1 MSSIDFEEYRQP
13 WETGPHWELKR
24 EFLKTYENDYPI
36 DRLLCLAQAY
46 SNIELLHCSYPEP
59 VMHEVQQCSYN
70 LKGNKRFQEMQQN
83 LEKVRKEEPE
93 LQAKKGKRMLSED
106 GSTRPFKMI
115 KFCSAIESNSTTES
129 ENFNEHVK
137 ALDTSISCKT
147 DLSTNDSVLT
157 NSEKH
162 LTNKNSNVC
171 SDIGEKQMSP
181 AISKNG
187 SNIIYSFMQSPDF
200 STMKKISE
208 NIPNKFKS
216 AFNVIDSI
224 IQMPDFE
231 GVIRYVFVP
240 ESASVHCCQFYIG
253 NSLVSTGRDSNDR
266 LARIQAAE
274 YAVEILKNLSNLPNK
289 TLNDIKQE
297 WQKLKRIADC
307 KEPLFSNLDL
317 KSDAFTKLIAKGK
330 SDPCF
335 TDLYMILTVIEQI
348 QKYMDKKMPASQI
361 IQHAVTKSTSD
372 ASLFY
377 FNFSEEPNTPL
388 HLRMFHCDLVIGNVL
403 ICRAKSSS
411 KKKSRSE
418 AAEHGLISLAKFFD
432 FNYESEDVIEE
443 INHGTQNNVQVHSS
457 IKNNTSTSVTK
468 NINQSTFP
476 EPNTSSIVPSEKCNS
491 NLSLSKVSN
500 SVHPPKVT
508 DSSLKTSGYISPP
521 SIQTQNSE
529 QIYNE
534 FKTETKFKINEK
546 LLRNSY
552 EKNLVVFDSSEIDLT
567 KVHTPAAILS
577 TSMNK
582 SGKKMDFNINI
593 NEGSTD
599 SKYCCTITVNKEVFG
614 TGVGSSERSAKLTAT
629 QDAVEFMQSNFYT
642 IKIKK
647 EVEDSFIITRQQVVS
662 AQDCK
667 SIISDNNIGCKM
679 LKMMG
684 WTGGAIGKSGGI
696 IEPIVANQSGMHQ
709 GLGFSNNN
717 SKIQNFK
724 QKIQGLLKDY
734 SLSRTTSDLIFS
746 TDFSKEERKEIH
758 QLTSRYNLH
767 SKSIGKDE
775 SRQLFVRKK
784 HTVKELLDFL
794 VEAGGSTHK
803 YELVDKS
810 CETSGGSTH
819 KC

>member
-1 MSSIDFEEYRQP
+1 MKISLSFMPKAVSAALPDDSGLGQEYLVVKSKDRGTLHSM
-13 WETGPHWELKR
+13 EKSKR
-24 EFLKTYENDYPI
+24 N
-36 DRLLCLAQAY
+36 
-46 SNIELLHCSYPEP
+46 
-59 VMHEVQQCSYN
+59 
-70 LKGNKRFQEMQQN
+70 
-83 LEKVRKEEPE
+83 
-93 LQAKKGKRMLSED
+93 LSEED
-106 GSTRPFKMI
+106 STKPFKMI
-115 KFCSAIESNSTTES
+115 KFCSAIISKSPTKS
-129 ENFNEHVK
+129 ENFNEPVK

-147 DLSTNDSVLT
+147 GLSTNDSVLT
-157 NSEKH
+157 NCEKH

-171 SDIGEKQMSP
+171 SDIGKKQMSP
-181 AISKNG
+181 ELSKNG
-187 SNIIYSFMQSPDF
+187 TNIIYSFMQSPDF
-200 STMKKISE
+200 GTIKKISE
-208 NIPNKFKS
+208 VIIPIKFKS

-231 GVIRYVFVP
+231 GVTRYVSVP
-240 ESASVHCCQFYIG
+240 ESASVHRCQFYIG

-274 YAVEILKNLSNLPNK
+274 YAVGILKNLSNLPNK
-289 TLNDIKQE
+289 TLSDIKQE

-317 KSDAFTKLIAKGK
+317 KSDAFTKLVAKGK

-335 TDLYMILTVIEQI
+335 TDLYMVLTVIEQI
-348 QKYMDKKMPASQI
+348 QKYKDKKMLASQI

-377 FNFSEEPNTPL
+377 FNFSEEPDTPL

-403 ICRAKSSS
+403 ICRTKSSS

-418 AAEHGLISLAKFFD
+418 AAEHGLISLTKFFD
-432 FNYESEDVIEE
+432 INYESEDVIEE
-443 INHGTQNNVQVHSS
+443 INHGIQNNFQVHSS
-457 IKNNTSTSVTK
+457 IKNNTPTSVIK
-468 NINQSTFP
+468 NTNQSTFP
-476 EPNTSSIVPSEKCNS
+476 EPITSSIAPLEKGES

-508 DSSLKTSGYISPP
+508 DSSLKTSGYISSP

-529 QIYNE
+529 QRYNE

-552 EKNLVVFDSSEIDLT
+552 EKNLVVFDSSESGLT
-567 KVHTPAAILS
+567 KVHTPATILR
-577 TSMNK
+577 TSISK
-582 SGKKMDFNINI
+582 SGNKMDFSTNR
-593 NEGSTD
+593 NEGSTN

-614 TGVGSSERSAKLTAT
+614 MGVGSSPRAAKLTAT
-629 QDAVEFMQSNFYT
+629 QDAVEFMQRNFYT
-642 IKIKK
+642 IKIKNAL
-647 EVEDSFIITRQQVVS
+647 EDSFIITRQQVVS

-696 IEPIVANQSGMHQ
+696 IEPIIANQRGMHQ

-717 SKIQNFK
+717 TKIQNFK
-724 QKIQGLLKDY
+724 QKVQGLLKDY

-758 QLTSRYNLH
+758 QLTSRFNLY
-767 SKSIGKDE
+767 SKSIGKGE
-775 SRQLFVRKK
+775 SRQLFVRQK
-784 HTVKELLDFL
+784 HSVKELLDFL
-794 VEAGGSTHK
+794 VEAGGSNLK

-810 CETSGGSTH
+810 CETSSGSIKKYEDKSCETSDGRNH
-819 KC
+819 AKHYQVDEIKIENNIFIEDFGKEEM